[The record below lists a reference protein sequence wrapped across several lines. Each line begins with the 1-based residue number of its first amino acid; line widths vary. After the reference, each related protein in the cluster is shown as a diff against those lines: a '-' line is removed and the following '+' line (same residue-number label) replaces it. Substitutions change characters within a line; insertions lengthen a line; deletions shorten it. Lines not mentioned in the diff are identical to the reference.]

1 MKIRGVNTRLNDN
14 LNAELEQEFINLVD
28 KTTPKL
34 KDSINKSLTSWI
46 KFFEE
51 AVVASGT
58 KKNLDKISQRITF
71 QFNNN
76 KMNNLEKYIRL
87 KDIVGPVMEGKT
99 NVQFDPLSAD
109 NLILFQEV
117 QEKYEYHL
125 DLLKKKIIVELQDE
139 PKIKTRADTQSAV
152 YLTRYE
158 GSSANVLRDVIITSN
173 NMVEDINLKRAL
185 LQEALKLDDRMV
197 TSITK
202 DNMMIMD
209 YVKDLKDFNEINK
222 NYKEPFEKAAE
233 NLIKIDGFV
242 KELNN

>member
-1 MKIRGVNTRLNDN
+1 
-14 LNAELEQEFINLVD
+14 
-28 KTTPKL
+28 L
-34 KDSINKSLTSWI
+34 KESINKSLTHWL
-46 KFFEE
+46 KGFEP
-51 AVVASGT
+51 AVDASST
-58 KKNLDKISQRITF
+58 KKNLDRISTRITF
-71 QFNNN
+71 QFNN
-76 KMNNLEKYIRL
+76 KQMDNLEKYIRL
-87 KDIVGPVMEGKT
+87 KDIVGPVIEGKT
-99 NVQFDPLSAD
+99 SVQFDPLSTE
-109 NLILFQEV
+109 NSTLFQEF

-125 DLLKKKIIVELQDE
+125 DLLKKAIIVELQDE

-202 DNMMIMD
+202 DNKMIME
-209 YVKDLKDFNEINK
+209 YVKDLKDYNEINK

>member
-1 MKIRGVNTRLNDN
+1 MK
-14 LNAELEQEFINLVD
+14 E
-28 KTTPKL
+28 
-34 KDSINKSLTSWI
+34 SINKSLTHWL
-46 KFFEE
+46 KGFEP
-51 AVVASGT
+51 AVDASST
-58 KKNLDKISQRITF
+58 KKNLDRISTRITF
-71 QFNNN
+71 QFNN
-76 KMNNLEKYIRL
+76 KQMDNLEKYIRL
-87 KDIVGPVMEGKT
+87 KDIVGPVIEGKT
-99 NVQFDPLSAD
+99 SVQFDPLSTE
-109 NLILFQEV
+109 NSTLFQEV

-125 DLLKKKIIVELQDE
+125 DLLKKAVIVELQDE

-202 DNMMIMD
+202 DNKIIME
-209 YVKDLKDFNEINK
+209 YVKDVKEFNEINK

-242 KELNN
+242 KELNK

>member
-1 MKIRGVNTRLNDN
+1 
-14 LNAELEQEFINLVD
+14 
-28 KTTPKL
+28 L
-34 KDSINKSLTSWI
+34 KESINKSLTHWL
-46 KFFEE
+46 KGFEP
-51 AVVASGT
+51 AVDASST
-58 KKNLDKISQRITF
+58 KKNLDRISTRITF
-71 QFNNN
+71 QFNN
-76 KMNNLEKYIRL
+76 KQMDNLEKYIRL
-87 KDIVGPVMEGKT
+87 KDIVGPVIEGKT
-99 NVQFDPLSAD
+99 SVQFDPLSTE
-109 NLILFQEV
+109 NSTLFQEV

-125 DLLKKKIIVELQDE
+125 DLLKKAVIVELQDE

-202 DNMMIMD
+202 DNKMIME

-233 NLIKIDGFV
+233 NIIKIDGFV